1 MFRLIESIRLEDGEW
16 FNLHYHQ
23 QRMDESVLLL
33 TNTENKIQ
41 LASFLHEQYFPVKG
55 KFKCRIV
62 YSEVGGIEMSLTPY
76 ETRTINSIRI
86 IHDNTIDYAFKFE
99 DRTPLNNLFAQRNTC
114 DDILII
120 KNGLVTDA
128 SYSNVVFFDGTR
140 WLTPAQPLLKG
151 TMRQYLLD
159 SGAIV
164 EEAIR
169 ADQIPLFKK
178 VRLINAL
185 LGFNGPELS
194 VSQIVF

>member
-23 QRMDESVLLL
+23 QRMDESVFLL
-33 TNTENKIQ
+33 TGVQNKIQ
-41 LASFLHEQYFPVKG
+41 LISLLQKQNLPVTG

>member
-1 MFRLIESIRLEDGEW
+1 MFRLIESIRLEDGEC

-33 TNTENKIQ
+33 TGMQNRIRLT
-41 LASFLHEQYFPVKG
+41 SFLQKQNLPVTG

-62 YSEVGGIEMSLTPY
+62 YSETGVIEMGFTPY
-76 ETRTINSIRI
+76 ETRTINSLKI
-86 IHDNTIDYAFKFE
+86 IHDNAIDYSFKFT
-99 DRTPLNNLFAQRNTC
+99 DRAALNNLFAQRNDC
-114 DDILII
+114 DDILIV

-128 SYSNVVFFDGTR
+128 SYSNVVFYDGLR

-151 TMRQYLLD
+151 TMRQCLLD
-159 SGAIV
+159 NGVIV
-164 EEAIR
+164 EDAIR
-169 ADQIPLFKK
+169 AEQIPLFKK

-185 LGFNGPELS
+185 LGFEGLELS

>member
-1 MFRLIESIRLEDGEW
+1 MCRLIESIRLEDGEW

-33 TNTENKIQ
+33 TGIENKIQ
-41 LASFLHEQYFPVKG
+41 LTSFLHEQHFPVKG

-62 YSEVGGIEMSLTPY
+62 YSEVGGIEMSITPY
-76 ETRTINSIRI
+76 ETRSINSIKI

-99 DRTPLNNLFAQRNTC
+99 DRTALNNLFTQQNTC

>member
-23 QRMDESVLLL
+23 KRMDESVFLL
-33 TNTENKIQ
+33 TGVQNKIQ
-41 LASFLHEQYFPVKG
+41 LISLLQKQNLPVTG

-76 ETRTINSIRI
+76 ETRSINSIKI

-99 DRTPLNNLFAQRNTC
+99 DRTALNNLFAQRNTC
-114 DDILII
+114 DDILIV

-128 SYSNVVFFDGTR
+128 SYSNVVFFDGAS

-178 VRLINAL
+178 VKLINAL

>member
-23 QRMDESVLLL
+23 QRMDESILLL

-41 LASFLHEQYFPVKG
+41 LTSFLHEQHFPVKG

-76 ETRTINSIRI
+76 EIRTINSLKI
-86 IHDNTIDYAFKFE
+86 IHDNTIDYSFKFA
-99 DRTPLNNLFAQRNTC
+99 DRAALNNLFAQRNTC
-114 DDILII
+114 DDILIV
-120 KNGLVTDA
+120 KNGLITDA
-128 SYSNVVFFDGTR
+128 SYSNVVFFEGTR

-178 VRLINAL
+178 VKLINAL